1 MKIKILWLGESVH
14 GGFIQDK
21 NIESAETVNCSCG
34 SNCWRIKH
42 FTGGYSEILH
52 EVELYTETRP
62 YGYWAESILSSDDTG
77 KITESFRLIRKTGG
91 ELGETTYQDIDM
103 MLDQW
108 NTYHK
113 SKGHKWVNT
122 LNLIGGY
129 WRDDNGNTF
138 ELM

>member
-1 MKIKILWLGESVH
+1 MKIKVLWLNDNFVEEKTV
-14 GGFIQDK
+14 Q
-21 NIESAETVNCSCG
+21 SAEIVKVDNCESC
-34 SNCWRIKH
+34 WKILY
-42 FTGGYSEILH
+42 FIGGYTEILYN
-52 EVELYTETRP
+52 VELYTDIRP

-91 ELGETTYQDIDM
+91 ESSETTYQDINV

-108 NTYHK
+108 NNYHK

-122 LNLIGGY
+122 VNLIGGY
-129 WRDDNGNTF
+129 WKDNDGTTL